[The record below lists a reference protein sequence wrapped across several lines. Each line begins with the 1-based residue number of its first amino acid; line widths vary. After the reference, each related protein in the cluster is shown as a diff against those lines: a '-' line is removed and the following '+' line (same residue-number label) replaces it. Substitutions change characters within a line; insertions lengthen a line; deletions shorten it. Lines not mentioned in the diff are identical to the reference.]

1 MGSYGLSTSARRLR
15 SPKGMAELARR
26 LREHR
31 AARPLSYLLL
41 RTLKQASYQTN
52 NVGHFGLASD
62 AYLHFTSPIRRYPD
76 LHVHRLVKRMLR
88 ASGRPAGG
96 PHGVRQTSAAQLA
109 AIANEASSL
118 ERRALDV
125 EREVHS
131 VYAASTMRDRVGERH
146 DGTVIGVTPFGFFVS
161 IDKPFVDGLVKVEQ
175 LAEDMSFDP
184 DLLRL
189 FGQGRIVSLGDSVE
203 VEVLGANVIRRQID
217 FAVSKWGETTP
228 LPDLDRKP
236 TRRRKLRKKSRRVPT
251 RRHRRR

>member
-1 MGSYGLSTSARRLR
+1 
-15 SPKGMAELARR
+15 
-26 LREHR
+26 
-31 AARPLSYLLL
+31 
-41 RTLKQASYQTN
+41 
-52 NVGHFGLASD
+52 
-62 AYLHFTSPIRRYPD
+62 
-76 LHVHRLVKRMLR
+76 
-88 ASGRPAGG
+88 
-96 PHGVRQTSAAQLA
+96 
-109 AIANEASSL
+109 
-118 ERRALDV
+118 
-125 EREVHS
+125 
-131 VYAASTMRDRVGERH
+131 
-146 DGTVIGVTPFGFFVS
+146 VTPFGFFVS